1 MTPVTLVVVSC
12 LLQFVISSIASMLCP
27 PRLSDRDNQCMSISL
42 ANSSNC
48 VITIVVILIL
58 LRVIPMPGGETQ

>member
-12 LLQFVISSIASMLCP
+12 LLQSVISSIASMFCVGE
-27 PRLSDRDNQCMSISL
+27 RSNDCTSIQL

-58 LRVIPMPGGETQ
+58 LKVIPMPGGQIQ